1 LTLISRASSI
11 PSRPVVGGKVGGKV
25 VSESSRSRKVVPR
38 ASNAAPPVVGMDLG
52 GTYIRAAL
60 ADEGGALLERRK
72 VETLAREGVEAVV
85 GRIVRAVEEVGVPGV
100 AALGICSPGPLS
112 SRTGIV
118 YSPPN
123 LHGWSDVPLAGMLEE
138 RLGIPVF
145 LGNDANA
152 AALGEFAYGA
162 GRGYRHVIY
171 ITVSTGVG
179 GGIIS
184 DGRLLE
190 GQRGAAGEVGH
201 VIVEPD
207 GPLCGCGN
215 RGCLEALISGT
226 AIARQA
232 REALAAG
239 RESVIGSL
247 AQADPHGVTAEVV
260 VRAAREGDRLAGELL
275 ETAGRRLGTALL
287 GLVHVFDPQVIVVGG
302 GVTNAG
308 ELLMKPA
315 RDTMFAGLMP
325 IFKEGLEVVPPD
337 LGADAGLYGA
347 VALARRT
354 VGVRVEDT

>member
-1 LTLISRASSI
+1 
-11 PSRPVVGGKVGGKV
+11 
-25 VSESSRSRKVVPR
+25 
-38 ASNAAPPVVGMDLG
+38 
-52 GTYIRAAL
+52 
-60 ADEGGALLERRK
+60 
-72 VETLAREGVEAVV
+72 
-85 GRIVRAVEEVGVPGV
+85 
-100 AALGICSPGPLS
+100 
-112 SRTGIV
+112 
-118 YSPPN
+118 
-123 LHGWSDVPLAGMLEE
+123 MLEE

-201 VIVEPD
+201 VIVEPG

-232 REALAAG
+232 REALVAG
-239 RESVIGSL
+239 RESAIGGL
-247 AQADPHGVTAEVV
+247 AEADPHGVAAEVV
-260 VRAAREGDRLAGELL
+260 VRAARGGDGLAGELL

-287 GLVHVFDPQVIVVGG
+287 GLVHIFDPQVIVVGG

>member
-1 LTLISRASSI
+1 MVT
-11 PSRPVVGGKVGGKV
+11 
-25 VSESSRSRKVVPR
+25 ESSRSQKAVPR
-38 ASNAAPPVVGMDLG
+38 APNAAPPVVGVDLG

-85 GRIVRAVEEVGVPGV
+85 GRIVWAVEEVSEPNV

-123 LHGWSDVPLAGMLEE
+123 LYGWSDVPLAGMLED

-201 VIVEPD
+201 VIVEPG

-239 RESVIGSL
+239 RESAIGSL
-247 AQADPHGVTAEVV
+247 AETDPHGVTAEVV
-260 VRAAREGDRLAGELL
+260 VRAAREGDGLAGELL

-315 RDTMFAGLMP
+315 RDAMFAGLMP
-325 IFKEGLEVVPPD
+325 IFKEGLEVVPPE

-354 VGVRVEDT
+354 AGVRVEDT